1 MTFAL
6 RFVNGR
12 PLSAMAR
19 QGPIRFGQILPHAFP
34 GDIIR
39 LGDVDSDQAVFVSG
53 YATGAFREQRIRIRQ
68 KRERQFMQ
76 CVFSKYTTW
85 PQALASKDLH
95 GWLVIDGCC
104 SRFAPGAGSQPRLSI
119 ALSGRWSEA
128 IRVAGLLCIPIVF
141 SAARGCT
148 QMRSSANSGNRAG

>member
-1 MTFAL
+1 MAFAL

-85 PQALASKDLH
+85 PQHWHRKIFTG
-95 GWLVIDGCC
+95 GWSLMAVAAD
-104 SRFAPGAGSQPRLSI
+104 SRPGR
-119 ALSGRWSEA
+119 GRNQ
-128 IRVAGLLCIPIVF
+128 G
-141 SAARGCT
+141 
-148 QMRSSANSGNRAG
+148 